1 MAFLRNLG
9 KAVKIGVTAYIAS
22 GIAYWITAE
31 IFLRY
36 VGKEI
41 TFSPLV
47 SALLAVP
54 FWPMHVYGD
63 LKWIGV
69 LPQDIAAL
77 LALSASVPLLL
88 LARGRKERNMI

>member
-1 MAFLRNLG
+1 MGSVVYLRNLRNAL
-9 KAVKIGVTAYIAS
+9 KVTIMAYVTG
-22 GIAYWITAE
+22 GIAYWITSE
-31 IFLRY
+31 VFLRY

-47 SALLAVP
+47 SALLTVP

-69 LPQDIAAL
+69 LPQDIFSL
-77 LALSASVPLLL
+77 LAFSASIILLP
-88 LARGRKERNMI
+88 RVWT

>member
-1 MAFLRNLG
+1 MGSMVCLRYLRNAL
-9 KAVKIGVTAYIAS
+9 KVTIMAYVIG

-31 IFLRY
+31 VFLRY

-47 SALLAVP
+47 SALLTVP

-69 LPQDIAAL
+69 LPQDIFSL
-77 LALSASVPLLL
+77 LAFSASIILLP
-88 LARGRKERNMI
+88 RVWT

>member
-1 MAFLRNLG
+1 MTFLRNLG
-9 KAVKIGVTAYIAS
+9 KAVKIGVTAYFAG

-36 VGKEI
+36 IGKEI

-88 LARGRKERNMI
+88 LARARVFRN

>member
-1 MAFLRNLG
+1 MGSMVYLRNLRNAL
-9 KAVKIGVTAYIAS
+9 KVTIMAYVIG
-22 GIAYWITAE
+22 GIAYWITSE
-31 IFLRY
+31 VFLRY

-47 SALLAVP
+47 SALLTVP

-69 LPQDIAAL
+69 LPQDIFSL
-77 LALSASVPLLL
+77 LAFSASIILLP
-88 LARGRKERNMI
+88 RVWT